1 MPKEIEFRHRAHEVT
16 RLEAF
21 SDVVFG
27 FAISLLVVSL
37 EAPKSF
43 HELMEMMAGI
53 VPFGICFFIFVDIWF
68 EHHHFFRRYALQ
80 DSPVI
85 VLNTLLL
92 FVVLFYVYPL
102 KYVFVSFFASIR
114 GISTGLHPQ
123 DAPMLF
129 TIYGAGV
136 IAVFTLLALMYR
148 HAWTKRDEL
157 GLNEVERI
165 DTLQSIW
172 DNASMAAFG
181 VLSTILAHALP
192 LRLAMLAGF
201 IYTFIFIPKTI
212 IPSVMRRR
220 RRLAEATIATSTDT
234 RTTPTPT

>member
-37 EAPKSF
+37 EAPTSF
-43 HELMEMMAGI
+43 AELMKMMAGI

-114 GISTGLHPQ
+114 GIPTGLHQQ

-136 IAVFTLLALMYR
+136 IAVFTLLALLYR

-157 GLNEVERI
+157 GLNEVEQI
-165 DTLQSIW
+165 DTLASIW

-192 LRLAMLAGF
+192 LRLVMLAGF
-201 IYTFIFIPKTI
+201 VYTFIFIPKSI
-212 IPSVMRRR
+212 IPSVMGRRR
-220 RRLAEATIATSTDT
+220 RAAEERMAETVA
-234 RTTPTPT
+234 